1 MTDPSL
7 LDGSDLDTA
16 RLEAGRLLFAADCQ
30 FVAAAATLDRLP
42 PETLPEVAFLGRSNV
57 GKSSL
62 INALTGR
69 NTLARTSNTPGR
81 TRQLN
86 FFDLGS
92 RLLLVDMP
100 GYGYA
105 EASKVEIERWNNL
118 IDSYL
123 RGRSSLRRLCLL
135 IDARHGLKPNDLEV
149 MEWLDKRAVIYQI
162 VLTKLDKLKAG
173 ERSTRLDETAEKIS
187 KHPAAFPILAGT
199 SSETGHGIPE
209 LRALLGE
216 LALPR

>member
-1 MTDPSL
+1 MTATSL
-7 LDGSDLDTA
+7 PDGSDIDTA
-16 RLEAGRLLFAADCQ
+16 RLEAGRLLFAAECQ

-86 FFDLGS
+86 FFDLGN

-105 EASKVEIERWNNL
+105 EASKVEIERWNGL

-135 IDARHGLKPNDLEV
+135 IDSRHGLKPNDLEV

-162 VLTKLDKLKAG
+162 VLTKLDKLKVG
-173 ERSTRLDETAEKIS
+173 ERASRLAETAQKIS
-187 KHPAAFPILAGT
+187 KHPAAFPVTAAT
-199 SSETGHGIPE
+199 SSETGQGIPE
-209 LRALLGE
+209 LRAMIGD